1 VVTLLAAGL
10 LRKIRIEACGE
21 RSRNVST
28 SPAGL
33 GSFESDARTLDQH
46 ARCDSFLLTKAFWT
60 TPSVVAE

>member
-10 LRKIRIEACGE
+10 LRKIRVEACGE

-28 SPAGL
+28 SPAVL
-33 GSFESDARTLDQH
+33 ASFESDARTLDKN
-46 ARCDSFLLTKAFWT
+46 ARCDLFLLTKAVWT